1 MILDPNDPMVVAEA
15 QRNGVSEAMIESARK
30 SPVYKFV
37 QEWKLALPL
46 HPEFRTTPMLFYV
59 PPLLPVITSAQKG
72 GGYRLADDFFSSL
85 ESARVPLR
93 FMAGLF
99 AAGNE
104 APVAAAYKK
113 LIAVR
118 LYKRSKAVGDISSQK
133 VSQALSEAQMTA
145 EEAEAIYRLTS
156 LATFE
161 DRFVIP
167 PLAREAAIE
176 ALIDPFTHKKQAG
189 AGFRRQADRR
199 W

>member
-1 MILDPNDPMVVAEA
+1 
-15 QRNGVSEAMIESARK
+15 MIEAARK

-37 QEWKLALPL
+37 QEYRLALPL
-46 HPEFRTTPMLFYV
+46 HPEFRTVPMLFYV
-59 PPLLPVITSAQKG
+59 PPLLPVIASAQDG

-85 ESARVPLR
+85 ESARMPLR
-93 FMAGLF
+93 FMASLF
-99 AAGNE
+99 AAGDE
-104 APVAAAYKK
+104 AVVTAAYKK

-118 LYKRSKAVGDISSQK
+118 LYKRAQAVGDISSK
-133 VSQALSEAQMTA
+133 EVTQALFEAQTTP

-167 PLAREAAIE
+167 PMAREVAIE
-176 ALIDPFTHKKQAG
+176 SVMDPFTHQKQAG
-189 AGFRRQADRR
+189 VGFRRGAERR

>member
-1 MILDPNDPMVVAEA
+1 MILDPSAPEVVAGA
-15 QRNGVSEAMIESARK
+15 RRNGVSDAVIEAARK

-37 QEWKLALPL
+37 QEYRLALPL
-46 HPEFRTTPMLFYV
+46 HPEFRTVPMLFYV
-59 PPLLPVITSAQKG
+59 PPLLPVIASAQNG
-72 GGYRLADDFFSSL
+72 RGYRLADDFFSSL

-93 FMAGLF
+93 FMAGLL

-104 APVAAAYKK
+104 TVVTAAYKK
-113 LIAVR
+113 LTAVR
-118 LYKRSKAVGDISSQK
+118 LYKRAEAVGDIASGE
-133 VSQALSEAQMTA
+133 VTQALAEAQMTP

-167 PLAREAAIE
+167 PMAREVAIE
-176 ALIDPFTHKKQAG
+176 SVVDPFAHQTQAG
-189 AGFRRQADRR
+189 TGFRRGAKRG